1 MLSVEEPL
9 TTIFPLSVA
18 PDVGAEIAML
28 GFAES
33 ELHVLHPA
41 KAGEDPQAMAA
52 TAITAA
58 SVCARRPLEANIS
71 PTPLVERACPL

>member
-9 TTIFPLSVA
+9 TTIFPLTVA

-28 GFAES
+28 GFAS
-33 ELHVLHPA
+33 ELHDLHPA

-71 PTPLVERACPL
+71 ATPLVERACPL

>member
-1 MLSVEEPL
+1 
-9 TTIFPLSVA
+9 
-18 PDVGAEIAML
+18 ML

-33 ELHVLHPA
+33 ELHDLHPA

-71 PTPLVERACPL
+71 ATPLVERACPL